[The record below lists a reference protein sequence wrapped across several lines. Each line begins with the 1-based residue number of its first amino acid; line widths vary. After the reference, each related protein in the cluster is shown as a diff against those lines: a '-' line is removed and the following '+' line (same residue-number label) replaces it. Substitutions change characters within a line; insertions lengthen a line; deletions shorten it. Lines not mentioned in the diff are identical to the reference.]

1 MCLIVETQHCFNAL
15 NALLAVFDRMS
26 WAISKM
32 ATAMLS
38 GLMPR
43 LKSLPPMSIN
53 KMLVVRHPAW
63 QRGR

>member
-43 LKSLPPMSIN
+43 LKSLPPMSITT
-53 KMLVVRHPAW
+53 KCW
-63 QRGR
+63 S